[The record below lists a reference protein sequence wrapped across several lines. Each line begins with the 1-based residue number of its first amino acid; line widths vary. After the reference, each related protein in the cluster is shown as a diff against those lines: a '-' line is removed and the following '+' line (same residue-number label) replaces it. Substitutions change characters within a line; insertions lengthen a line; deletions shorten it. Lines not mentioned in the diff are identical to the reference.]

1 MVTGI
6 KLGDLASVSRLLASG
21 LVPVDSTHKGASL
34 LCLAVSSN
42 NPDMVEVV
50 MRAGA
55 DMNTQY
61 SWQGATETPLIAAV
75 RLGYEAVARSLTRS
89 PATDLDTRDT
99 GGRSALQ
106 WAVEAR
112 RPGLVRLLLGAGA
125 RLHAPCLH
133 SAIRMSGYITG
144 QEIAFL
150 LIRSGAEVT
159 ECEVGDRRLRP
170 LDWAVGVDSRELC
183 EELLRVGAR
192 PADVPGQILDT
203 ASPGLRSLISEARR
217 SVPSLEALARQRAR
231 ASVAASHSH
240 LSIETRIS
248 RLNLPRR
255 ISDAIL

>member
-1 MVTGI
+1 MTGI
-6 KLGDLASVSRLLASG
+6 KLGDLASVTRLLASG
-21 LVPVDSTHKGASL
+21 LVPVNSTHKGASL

-55 DMNTQY
+55 DVNTQY
-61 SWQGATETPLIAAV
+61 SWQGASETPLIAAV
-75 RLGYEAVARSLTRS
+75 RLGYEAVAVTLTRS
-89 PATDLDTRDT
+89 PATDFDIRDS

-133 SAIRMSGYITG
+133 SAIRMAGYITG

-150 LIRSGAEVT
+150 LIRAGAEVT
-159 ECEVGDRRLRP
+159 EREAGDRRLRP
-170 LDWAVGVDSRELC
+170 LDWAVSVDSTELSA
-183 EELLRVGAR
+183 ELLRTGAR
-192 PADVPGQILDT
+192 PAEVPGQILDT
-203 ASPGLRSLISEARR
+203 ASPGLRSLIAEARR
-217 SVPSLEALARQRAR
+217 SVPSLETLARQRAR
-231 ASVAASHSH
+231 ASLAASHSH
-240 LSIETRIS
+240 LSLEQRIS
-248 RLNLPRR
+248 RLSLPRR